1 MDLQA
6 YTNIERLEHLAKKN
20 YIDIPRTRGYRLMS
34 EEEPISREKFFV
46 DVEVEECK
54 EQISK
59 FYREESLYKMTKRY
73 IKNNKVL
80 WDKIHGKFRNKLK
93 LAIKQKKKAIEKQ
106 YETFNKYVGRKDV
119 LLIHARVGS
128 NNWEYFDCDKKVA
141 TKSWFIEKVDDSYDS
156 TYCDIYVIIKI

>member
-6 YTNIERLEHLAKKN
+6 YINIERLEHLAKKN

-34 EEEPISREKFFV
+34 EEEPISREEFFV
-46 DVEVEECK
+46 DVEVEECIK
-54 EQISK
+54 E
-59 FYREESLYKMTKRY
+59 FYQEESLYKKY
-73 IKNNKVL
+73 IKDNKVL

-93 LAIKQKKKAIEKQ
+93 LAIKHKKKAIEKQ
-106 YETFNKYVGRKDV
+106 YKTFNKYVGRKDV

-141 TKSWFIEKVDDSYDS
+141 SKSWFIEKVDDSYDP
-156 TYCDIYVIIKI
+156 TYCDIYVII